1 MVADHISCIDIGSTK
16 ICTLVASV
24 RESNVTKILGAGI
37 VPSRG
42 IEKGVVTDVSY
53 ATQAIKESV
62 AKAEY
67 TAPWKV
73 EQAWIGFS
81 GRHIK
86 SLNNRAPITIDNP
99 RHMVTPAAVRQGAAA
114 VEKLHFPKD
123 RRMLPAILR
132 QYFLDGTSVKNP
144 VGMHGHRLDVEAH
157 LITAG
162 EPYLEKLET
171 CLRQAGV
178 SIGGMIVN
186 HIASSEAVLTPED
199 KEEGVILADI
209 GGGITN
215 IAVFREGGLWH
226 TSVLPIGGIQISK
239 DIADGLGIP
248 FSVAERLKIENGGLF
263 SQGEVRVQKEG
274 YKVSREDLC
283 YIIGARV
290 EEILRMIP
298 LELPAGDMPTTIVLT
313 GGTAKLPGMAVFAR
327 EVLGLKVR
335 VEKPKGMPR
344 TRELD
349 DPAYAACVG
358 LLLWGAGR
366 KDEHTILAGGLRS
379 LYSTLR
385 DLRLPV
391 KVTAERP

>member
-1 MVADHISCIDIGSTK
+1 MMVDHISCIDIGSTK

-24 RESNVTKILGAGI
+24 RERNITKILGAGI
-37 VPSRG
+37 VPSQG
-42 IEKGVVTDVSY
+42 VEKGVVTDLSY

-86 SLNNRAPITIDNP
+86 SLNNRVPVNIDNP
-99 RHMVTPAAVRQGAAA
+99 RHMVTPAAIKQGAVA
-114 VEKLHFPKD
+114 VEQLRFPKD
-123 RRMLPAILR
+123 RRMLPVILK
-132 QYFLDGTSVKNP
+132 QYFLDGTNMKNP

-157 LITAG
+157 VITAG
-162 EPYLEKLET
+162 EAYLGKLET
-171 CLRQAGV
+171 CLRRAGV

-215 IAVFREGGLWH
+215 IAVFKEGGLWH
-226 TSVLPIGGIQISK
+226 TSVLPIGGIQISN

-263 SQGEVRVQKEG
+263 SQGEVWLEKEG
-274 YKVSREDLC
+274 YKVSREELC
-283 YIIGARV
+283 YIIRARV
-290 EEILRMIP
+290 EEILRMIL
-298 LELPAGDMPTTIVLT
+298 LELPTGYTPSTVVLT
-313 GGTAKLPGMAVFAR
+313 GGTAKLPGMAAFAR
-327 EVLGLKVR
+327 EVLRLKVR
-335 VEKPKGMPR
+335 VEKPRGIPETK
-344 TRELD
+344 ELD
-349 DPAYAACVG
+349 DPAYAASAG
-358 LLLWGAGR
+358 LLLWGVGQ
-366 KDEHTILAGGLRS
+366 KDEHAVLAGGLRS
-379 LYSTLR
+379 FYSTLR

-391 KVTAERP
+391 RV

>member
-1 MVADHISCIDIGSTK
+1 MSVDHISCIDVGSTK

-37 VPSRG
+37 VPSLG

-67 TAPWKV
+67 TAPKV

-81 GRHIK
+81 GRHVK
-86 SLNNRAPITIDNP
+86 SLNNRVPVTIDDP
-99 RHMVTPAAVRQGAAA
+99 RHMVTPTALKRGAVA
-114 VEKLHFPKD
+114 VEKLDFPKD
-123 RRMLPAILR
+123 RRMLPVILR
-132 QYFLDGTSVKNP
+132 QYFLDGTSIKNP
-144 VGMHGHRLDVEAH
+144 VGMHGRRLDVEAH
-157 LITAG
+157 IVTAG
-162 EPYLEKLET
+162 EAYLGKLET
-171 CLRQAGV
+171 CLRRAGV

-199 KEEGVILADI
+199 KEEGVIVADI

-226 TSVLPIGGIQISK
+226 TSVLPIGGIQVSK

-248 FSVAERLKIENGGLF
+248 FDIAERFKIENGGLF
-263 SQGEVRVQKEG
+263 SQGEVWLQKEG

-283 YIIGARV
+283 YIISARV

-298 LELPAGDMPTTIVLT
+298 LDLPTGYMPTTMVLT

-335 VEKPKGMPR
+335 VEKPKGIPE

-349 DPAYAACVG
+349 DPAYAASAG
-358 LLLWGAGR
+358 LLLWGAGG
-366 KDEHTILAGGLRS
+366 KGEHTILAGGLRS
-379 LYSTLR
+379 FYSTLR
-385 DLRLPV
+385 DLRSPV
-391 KVTAERP
+391 RVTAGHA